1 MMRYVI
7 SFLLFSSVS
16 FALIEEKLEKRIYSH
31 LLIGD
36 NLQAIQEAK
45 KAIESFPDSL
55 ILHKALLYALCH
67 FGSVTFA
74 LPYKIIRKRDI

>member
-16 FALIEEKLEKRIYSH
+16 FALVEEKLEKRIYSH

-36 NLQAIQEAK
+36 DLQAIQEAK
-45 KAIESFPDSL
+45 DRK
-55 ILHKALLYALCH
+55 
-67 FGSVTFA
+67 SVV
-74 LPYKIIRKRDI
+74 